1 MHQICLDANA
11 LAYIDKVK
19 REYLSLNKAVMM
31 AIELAEEKDVSW
43 KRLYM
48 LCRSNLKYETR
59 CKVGDIVWAFL
70 KRLEGILKDMGIR
83 AKKSVLIHM
92 ILAAAY
98 EEETVIMS
106 ANMNAYKAKP
116 SELDERVQ
124 RAADK
129 INQNMPD
136 IVFLQE
142 FKPGEGNYRVIDLLE
157 RLKMDYD
164 VFYPYDYNENEEF
177 DFCMCVALVER
188 RLSEQAELLKTNV
201 FSGIDGDSKLRSN
214 MIKIGDKLFINAW
227 MFQTLGVSN
236 ERLKVAKDM
245 WNDILKIA
253 GNMSLDKKE
262 FYLMGDLNA
271 YRGVEFGDNIE
282 TLEGKLVNTKIL
294 SDVRRSTRGNRVL
307 DYSYANKSAAQA
319 NDIRTN
325 IIDLKGISDH
335 SGLITRIKTK
345 K

>member
-1 MHQICLDANA
+1 MHQVCLDANA
-11 LAYIDKVK
+11 IRYINKVK
-19 REYLSLNKAVMM
+19 RGYISLNKAAMM
-31 AIELAEEKDVSW
+31 AIELVEEKDVAW
-43 KRLYM
+43 KRIYM
-48 LCRSNLKYETR
+48 LCRSPLKYETR
-59 CKVGDIVWAFL
+59 CKVGEVVWAFL
-70 KRLEGILKDMGIR
+70 KRLEGILRDMGIR
-83 AKKSVLIHM
+83 AKKSVLMHM

-98 EEETVIMS
+98 EDETVIMS

-124 RAADK
+124 KAADK

-177 DFCMCVALVER
+177 DFCMCIALVER
-188 RLSEQAELLKTNV
+188 RMSQDARLLKTNV
-201 FSGIDGDSKLRSN
+201 FSGIDGDSKLRNN
-214 MIKIGDKLFINAW
+214 MIKIGDKIFINAW
-227 MFQTLGVSN
+227 MFQTLGVSG
-236 ERLKVAKDM
+236 ERLKVAKEM
-245 WNDILKIA
+245 WDDILKIA

-271 YRGVEFGDNIE
+271 YKGVEFGENIDK
-282 TLEGKLVNTKIL
+282 LEEKLVNTKLL
-294 SDVRRSTRGNRVL
+294 SEVRRTTRGNRVL
-307 DYSYANKSAAQA
+307 DYSYVNKSAAQA
-319 NDIRTN
+319 NDVITTVV
-325 IIDLKGISDH
+325 DMKGISDH
-335 SGLITRIKTK
+335 SCLLTRIKTK